1 MPKRKKVQTED
12 LRDNRFSPGENGDLH
27 EQHQP
32 IVPKFAPSENQYL
45 NENAGKTNDPGDE
58 YLFPYWDEYSDES

>member
-1 MPKRKKVQTED
+1 MPKRKKEKTDD
-12 LRDNRFSPGENGDLH
+12 LRDISYSSGENKDLQ

-32 IVPKFAPSENQYL
+32 IVSKFAPGENQNL
-45 NENAGKTNDPGDE
+45 NEHVGKINDPGDE